1 MKKLKDYF
9 KRVFKGEINTPED
22 LEQRKKDLKLFLI
35 GSAVLLGITM
45 LLQVLVSSSFGM
57 LNMIGGFGLII
68 GGFLMFICK
77 KIEKRFKFL
86 TCNSCKTMANIT
98 NEEEFEN
105 LVHYEILDIKPHFD
119 KVYTLEDDKAPGF
132 YKELRVSA
140 HITVKIGLALK
151 CANCGAEKLGYFSI
165 VPFKCQMS
173 GRDIPMSTSAEYVNA
188 WTDRIAE
195 VLKDWLDEE
204 NEYDIPFTVTSIY
217 HPNYENRGKPGCDGA
232 REEYKG
238 VTITYSRGIDEM
250 VDGYFLRKELNYTI
264 NEIEDK
270 SEATA
275 EDAAADTEEA
285 AK

>member
-9 KRVFKGEINTPED
+9 KRLFKGEINTPED
-22 LEQRKKDLKLFLI
+22 CEQRKKDIKKFLI
-35 GSAVLLGITM
+35 GSAILLGIT
-45 LLQVLVSSSFGM
+45 LLCQILISDSFGM

-68 GGFLMFICK
+68 GAFLMLVVK
-77 KIEKRFKFL
+77 NIEKRFKFL
-86 TCNSCKTMANIT
+86 TCNKCKTVANIT
-98 NEEEFEN
+98 TDEEFEQ

-119 KVYTLEDDKAPGF
+119 KLYTLDDDKKPGF

-151 CANCGAEKLGYFSI
+151 CANCGEEKLGYFSI
-165 VPFKCQMS
+165 VPFKCQIS
-173 GRDIPMSTSAEYVNA
+173 QRDVPVSVSADYVTA
-188 WTDRIAE
+188 WTDRIGE
-195 VLKDWLDEE
+195 VLNEWLDED
-204 NEYDIPFTVTSIY
+204 NEYDIPVTVTSIY

-264 NEIEDK
+264 NELETK
-270 SEATA
+270 
-275 EDAAADTEEA
+275 EEA
-285 AK
+285 QEEPKEEQKN